1 MGIDFEYLENE
12 DNLNEFERE
21 NHSMNDAYNLLLGSI
36 NNWELEFK
44 ADDKNSHLK
53 TAHKSID
60 TLISYFENREE
71 YEKCNELN
79 NYRNLRDLDIFLEG
93 LS

>member
-21 NHSMNDAYNLLLGSI
+21 NHSMNDAYKLLLGGI

-60 TLISYFENREE
+60 ILISYFENREE
-71 YEKCNELN
+71 YEKCNNLKKLKII
-79 NYRNLRDLDIFLEG
+79 RNKPWI
-93 LS
+93 